1 MRARHNMKE
10 VDTPTQAINNDD
22 QGKVIN
28 SIYVLMKYKGIYYT
42 IKTCNTD
49 NNEVIFEEDINEDE
63 YMFIG
68 QGMLNRI

>member
-1 MRARHNMKE
+1 MSE
-10 VDTPTQAINNDD
+10 VDTPTQSINNDD

-28 SIYVLMKYKGIYYT
+28 SIYVLMKSKEIYYT
-42 IKTCNTD
+42 IKNCNTG

-63 YMFIG
+63 YMFSG